1 MEDDADDVDAD
12 AQDYAAML
20 KELGND
26 DGDWEG
32 ETGLGKGIFYAHSS
46 YRLFSE
52 GYQTLIDDEE
62 TLDYDVFIIFKKT
75 LMSLESSS
83 QQFYNALTSSLT
95 PDFKQVMR
103 SYLG

>member
-32 ETGLGKGIFYAHSS
+32 ETGLGKNFMIISCKSILSIF
-46 YRLFSE
+46 R
-52 GYQTLIDDEE
+52 GVPNTD
-62 TLDYDVFIIFKKT
+62 
-75 LMSLESSS
+75 
-83 QQFYNALTSSLT
+83 
-95 PDFKQVMR
+95 
-103 SYLG
+103 

>member
-1 MEDDADDVDAD
+1 LEDDADDVDAD

-32 ETGLGKGIFYAHSS
+32 ETGL
-46 YRLFSE
+46 E

-95 PDFKQVMR
+95 PDFKQVMG

>member
-1 MEDDADDVDAD
+1 
-12 AQDYAAML
+12 ML

-32 ETGLGKGIFYAHSS
+32 ETGL
-46 YRLFSE
+46 E

-95 PDFKQVMR
+95 PDFKQELMKLMTEADQHVTEFE
-103 SYLG
+103 SNNNSQS

>member
-32 ETGLGKGIFYAHSS
+32 ETGLGKNSVHIFSRDFYFDFQRATKHSS
-46 YRLFSE
+46 MTKKLWITMFSSFSKRHSCH
-52 GYQTLIDDEE
+52 LN
-62 TLDYDVFIIFKKT
+62 LVLSHFI
-75 LMSLESSS
+75 MH
-83 QQFYNALTSSLT
+83 
-95 PDFKQVMR
+95 
-103 SYLG
+103 

>member
-1 MEDDADDVDAD
+1 MDAD

-32 ETGLGKGIFYAHSS
+32 ETGLGKNFMVIFLQIY
-46 YRLFSE
+46 LIKFLE

-95 PDFKQVMR
+95 PDFKQVMKI
-103 SYLG
+103 YLE

>member
-32 ETGLGKGIFYAHSS
+32 ETGLGKNLFPVIHTFLYIF
-46 YRLFSE
+46 
-52 GYQTLIDDEE
+52 
-62 TLDYDVFIIFKKT
+62 
-75 LMSLESSS
+75 MSFFRGLS
-83 QQFYNALTSSLT
+83 NT
-95 PDFKQVMR
+95 D
-103 SYLG
+103 